1 MAWVPFEAR
10 EASLQQQIGAAA
22 AATKPVLS
30 PGDFYNQHD
39 LGLMD
44 SSQLSTWLAGSVI
57 QEAVGAV
64 QPKENPDPP
73 QEISESEALDARSLR
88 WLRLNGRT
96 AADKTYAKRCY
107 RRLLFE
113 LWRKHIADTG
123 QTYYP
128 ELRDDLMDHFQLLL
142 DQDDLG

>member
-1 MAWVPFEAR
+1 MAWIPFEAR
-10 EASLQQQIGAAA
+10 DASLQQQIGAAA

-30 PGDFYNQHD
+30 PADFYNHHD

-44 SSQLSTWLAGSVI
+44 PAQLSTWLSESLTSQTVSASKS
-57 QEAVGAV
+57 EED
-64 QPKENPDPP
+64 PEPP
-73 QEISESEALDARSLR
+73 QEISESEAFDVRSLR

-96 AADKTYAKRCY
+96 AADKTYAKQRY